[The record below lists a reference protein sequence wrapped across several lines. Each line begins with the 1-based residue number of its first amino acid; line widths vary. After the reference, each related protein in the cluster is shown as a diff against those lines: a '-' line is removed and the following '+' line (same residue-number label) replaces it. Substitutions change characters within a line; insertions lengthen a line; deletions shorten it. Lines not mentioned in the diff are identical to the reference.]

1 MTENTGVTVRC
12 GSRAAAIIEP
22 SRSSVI
28 PLVIIGRVDR
38 WSQLKTVF
46 FVVRAI
52 ISVVRAVVV
61 EQ

>member
-22 SRSSVI
+22 SRSSVMVMVI
-28 PLVIIGRVDR
+28 PSWR

-46 FVVRAI
+46 CVDVVRF
-52 ISVVRAVVV
+52 VVV